1 MSKTP
6 RSSAFRHNIVKAFS
20 YKCTLTGMDELQ
32 CEAAHI
38 IPHKN
43 NDTEPNGMLLSV
55 DIHRLYDK
63 WVWCPIP
70 STRRV
75 CPYRQN
81 FVSYDIEISDKYNNK
96 HLSINNHKYKRI
108 EVKAWSHEFIQQ
120 AYQDF
125 RRKNYPEEFLNE
137 EVLDEKVNC
146 EYCDKSYKN
155 EATLK
160 KHLGKC
166 PRKDGI
172 IDP

>member
-6 RSSAFRHNIVKAFS
+6 RSSAFRNNIVRAFS

-70 STRRV
+70 STRRP

-108 EVKAWSHEFIQQ
+108 EVKAWSHEFIQH

-125 RRKNYPEEFLNE
+125 RRENYPEEFLNE
-137 EVLDEKVNC
+137 EIIEEKENC
-146 EYCDKSYKN
+146 EYCN
-155 EATLK
+155 ELFTKRGLK
-160 KHLGKC
+160 KHQNTCSKNE
-166 PRKDGI
+166 RRRNN
-172 IDP
+172 

>member
-1 MSKTP
+1 MSKIP
-6 RSSAFRHNIVKAFS
+6 RSSTFRNNIVKAFS
-20 YKCTLTGMDELQ
+20 YKCTLTGVDEIQ

-63 WVWCPIP
+63 HVWCPIP
-70 STRRV
+70 TTKRI
-75 CPYRQN
+75 CPWRQN
-81 FVSYDIEISDKYNNK
+81 FVSYDIEISDKYNKK

-125 RRKNYPEEFLNE
+125 RKKNYPEEFEFE
-137 EVLDEKVNC
+137 EKHKADCSEDVIC
-146 EYCDKSYKN
+146 EYCHNTFKKN
-155 EATLK
+155 GLK
-160 KHLGKC
+160 KHQNVC
-166 PRKDGI
+166 NRKD
-172 IDP
+172 